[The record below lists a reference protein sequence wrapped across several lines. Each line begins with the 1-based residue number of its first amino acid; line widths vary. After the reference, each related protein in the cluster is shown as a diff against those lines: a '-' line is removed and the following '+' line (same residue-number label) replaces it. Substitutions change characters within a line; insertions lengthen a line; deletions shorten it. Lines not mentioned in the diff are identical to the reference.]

1 MSKFSIPP
9 LVTDRLERLGDR
21 IRTARLRR
29 SWSIAMLAGKA
40 GINRNTLTA
49 IEQGKPGT
57 SVVALASVLWALG
70 LDGGLDFIADPD
82 QDLHGK
88 SLEAARRPKRAR
100 RGGAADEDYDF

>member
-1 MSKFSIPP
+1 MNRFSVPP

-21 IRTARLRR
+21 VRTARLRR
-29 SWSIAMLAGKA
+29 SWSIAMLASKA

-57 SVVALASVLWALG
+57 AIVALASVLWALG
-70 LDGGLDFIADPD
+70 LDGALESVADPD
-82 QDLHGK
+82 RDSHGK

-100 RGGAADEDYDF
+100 RATDTDYDF

>member
-1 MSKFSIPP
+1 MNRFSVPP
-9 LVTDRLERLGDR
+9 PVTERLERLGYR

-29 SWSIAMLAGKA
+29 AWSIAMLAGKA
-40 GINRNTLTA
+40 GINRNTLAA

-70 LDGGLDFIADPD
+70 LDGAVESVADPD
-82 QDLHGK
+82 QDAHGK

-100 RGGAADEDYDF
+100 SGAKDRGYDF

>member
-1 MSKFSIPP
+1 MIRFSVPA

-29 SWSIAMLAGKA
+29 AWSVAMLAAKA
-40 GINRNTLTA
+40 GINRNTLSA
-49 IEQGKPGT
+49 IEHGKPGT
-57 SVVALASVLWALG
+57 SVVALTSVLWALG
-70 LDGGLDFIADPD
+70 LDGALESIADPD

-100 RGGAADEDYDF
+100 RGATETGYDF

>member
-1 MSKFSIPP
+1 MSMFSISP

-29 SWSIAMLAGKA
+29 AWSIAALAGKA
-40 GINRNTLTA
+40 GINRNTLSA

-57 SVVALASVLWALG
+57 SIVALASVLWALG
-70 LDGGLDFIADPD
+70 LDGALESLADPD
-82 QDLHGK
+82 QDSHGK

-100 RGGAADEDYDF
+100 GGGTDTGYDF

>member
-1 MSKFSIPP
+1 MTKFATPAP
-9 LVTDRLERLGDR
+9 VTDRLERLGDR

-29 SWSIAMLAGKA
+29 SWSIAVLAGKA

-70 LDGGLDFIADPD
+70 LDAALESVADPD
-82 QDLHGK
+82 QDSHGK

-100 RGGAADEDYDF
+100 RGATDTDYDF

>member
-1 MSKFSIPP
+1 MNKFSVP
-9 LVTDRLERLGDR
+9 LPVTERLERLGDR

-29 SWSIAMLAGKA
+29 SWSIATLAGKA

-70 LDGGLDFIADPD
+70 LDGALESVADPD
-82 QDLHGK
+82 QDSHGK
-88 SLEAARRPKRAR
+88 SLEAARRPQRAR
-100 RGGAADEDYDF
+100 GTTDTDYDF

>member
-1 MSKFSIPP
+1 MNRFSVPP
-9 LVTDRLERLGDR
+9 LVTERLERLGDR

-29 SWSIAMLAGKA
+29 SWSIAMLASKA

-70 LDGGLDFIADPD
+70 LDGALESVADPD
-82 QDLHGK
+82 QDSHGK

-100 RGGAADEDYDF
+100 SGATDTGYDF

>member
-1 MSKFSIPP
+1 MTKFSVPP

-29 SWSIAMLAGKA
+29 SWSIALLASKA

-57 SVVALASVLWALG
+57 SVMALVSVLWALG
-70 LDGGLDFIADPD
+70 LDGALESVADSD
-82 QDLHGK
+82 QDSHGK
-88 SLEAARRPKRAR
+88 SLEAARRSKRAR
-100 RGGAADEDYDF
+100 SGDKGTDYDF